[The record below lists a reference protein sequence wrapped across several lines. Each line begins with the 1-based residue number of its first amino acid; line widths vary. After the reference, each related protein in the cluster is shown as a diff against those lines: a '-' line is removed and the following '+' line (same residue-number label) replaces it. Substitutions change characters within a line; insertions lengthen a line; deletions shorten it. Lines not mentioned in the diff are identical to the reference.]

1 MPFVIFA
8 LKRTIVG
15 FTVAAATV
23 LGTQVGKVVWDKGL
37 KRFTEKAAEDIFSEE
52 EDESPE

>member
-37 KRFTEKAAEDIFSEE
+37 KRFTEKTAEDIFQDTEE
-52 EDESPE
+52 NPK